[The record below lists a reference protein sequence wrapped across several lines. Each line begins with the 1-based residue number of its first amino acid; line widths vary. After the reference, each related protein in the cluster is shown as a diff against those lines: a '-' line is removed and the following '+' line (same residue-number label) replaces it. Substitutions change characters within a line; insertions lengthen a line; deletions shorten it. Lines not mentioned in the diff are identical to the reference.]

1 MMRNTNKAIFLD
13 RDGVIN
19 EEVNH
24 LSNPDNF
31 QFIEGSIEALK
42 ILKDLGYLLIVI
54 TNQAGIA
61 KGYFSEAILDEIHKK
76 MKRILY
82 ENHVTLDAIFFCP
95 HHPDFTGPCN
105 CRKPN
110 PGMILKARD
119 KYNIN
124 LRESFM
130 VGDTLNDIET
140 GLRAEC
146 QTVLV
151 LTGYGKEERDKIDKV
166 LPDFIFDNLIEF
178 AKNLKMDSKL

>member
-1 MMRNTNKAIFLD
+1 MINSNKAIFLD

-24 LSNPDNF
+24 LSNPDNL

-61 KGYFSEAILDEIHKK
+61 KGYFSEAILDEIHDK

-82 ENHVTLDAIFFCP
+82 ENNVILDAIFFCP

-151 LTGYGKEERDKIDKV
+151 LTGYGKEERDKIDEI
-166 LPDFIFDNLIEF
+166 LPDFIFDSLIEF

>member
-1 MMRNTNKAIFLD
+1 MITNNKAIFLD

-19 EEVNH
+19 EEVSY
-24 LSNPDNF
+24 LSNLDDF
-31 QFIEGSIEALK
+31 QLIEGSTEALR
-42 ILKDLGYLLIVI
+42 ILKDLGYFLIVI

-61 KGYFSEAILDEIHKK
+61 RGYFTEDTLKEIHNK
-76 MKRILY
+76 MAQILKQNNI
-82 ENHVTLDAIFFCP
+82 ELDDIFYCP
-95 HHPDFTGPCN
+95 HHPDFTGACN

-110 PGMILKARD
+110 PGMILQAKD

-140 GLRAEC
+140 GLAADC

-151 LTGYGKEERDKIDKV
+151 LTGYGIEEKKKIVDII
-166 LPDFIFDNLIEF
+166 PDFIFPNLLEF
-178 AKNLKMDSKL
+178 AKNLKLDSKL